1 VAAKL
6 LDVSQ
11 TPSSS
16 HWQYPPKNS
25 SPRMPILWPDPSEI
39 VIATQIIPAL
49 FQSGTLPK
57 EKGTAEAVP

>member
-1 VAAKL
+1 
-6 LDVSQ
+6 
-11 TPSSS
+11 
-16 HWQYPPKNS
+16 
-25 SPRMPILWPDPSEI
+25 MPILWPDPSEI